1 MPTKEEIE
9 KLAYY
14 LWEQEGRPAGRD
26 VANYYEAE
34 RILRE
39 REQQAAS
46 QAAPSGNARR
56 RPSTGSRRRKA

>member
-46 QAAPSGNARR
+46 QSAPSGNAGRR
-56 RPSTGSRRRKA
+56 ASTGSRRRKA